1 MNETP
6 LSCWIII
13 EEAGEVCSAHCNC
26 MAGLGEVCTHVA
38 AVLFYLEALVR
49 IQGQQT
55 STQHKCQWIMPS
67 FQKNVQYL
75 PIKDIDF
82 TSPKTKKRKL
92 DEAIANTGVSQSAPT
107 QSSQGIITDADICAF
122 YDTLSLCGTRPA
134 ILSIIP
140 KFSSNYVP
148 KRFLEAFPEPLS
160 MLYKPEYMELEYH
173 ELLEVCEEVK
183 VDITNE
189 MALAIERETRL
200 QSNSKLWFK
209 YRAGR
214 VTASRMKAVCH
225 TDPTNPSQSL
235 VKAICYPEMFCF
247 TSKQTAWGC
256 RHEKSAREIYTK
268 KVKGE
273 HTNLSVCVSGLL
285 INHNWPFIG
294 ASPDGIIFCD
304 CCGKGTLE
312 IKCPYCHKG
321 ESITSA
327 VSDSQ
332 FCLQTSSDGTLHL
345 KHKHSYYYQVQTQ
358 LFVSDLEYCDFCV
371 CTFAEDDTDLH
382 IERIHKDQ
390 SFWDSCVA
398 KADAFI
404 RTCILPEIL
413 GKWYSSSGRRTRTNA
428 VSLDTTGTTVT
439 QEQTYCY
446 CRGPEE
452 GKMVACDNEQC
463 SIEWFHM
470 KCLKIKTLPRGKWYC
485 PDCRKLL
492 DFKGK
497 RATKVVDI
505 QL

>member
-75 PIKDIDF
+75 PIKDIDL

-107 QSSQGIITDADICAF
+107 QSSQCIITDADICAF

-200 QSNSKLWFK
+200 QSNSKLWVK

-225 TDPTNPSQSL
+225 TDPTNPP
-235 VKAICYPEMFCF
+235 KA
-247 TSKQTAWGC
+247 
-256 RHEKSAREIYTK
+256 
-268 KVKGE
+268 
-273 HTNLSVCVSGLL
+273 L
-285 INHNWPFIG
+285 
-294 ASPDGIIFCD
+294 
-304 CCGKGTLE
+304 
-312 IKCPYCHKG
+312 
-321 ESITSA
+321 
-327 VSDSQ
+327 
-332 FCLQTSSDGTLHL
+332 
-345 KHKHSYYYQVQTQ
+345 
-358 LFVSDLEYCDFCV
+358 
-371 CTFAEDDTDLH
+371 
-382 IERIHKDQ
+382 
-390 SFWDSCVA
+390 
-398 KADAFI
+398 
-404 RTCILPEIL
+404 
-413 GKWYSSSGRRTRTNA
+413 
-428 VSLDTTGTTVT
+428 
-439 QEQTYCY
+439 
-446 CRGPEE
+446 
-452 GKMVACDNEQC
+452 
-463 SIEWFHM
+463 
-470 KCLKIKTLPRGKWYC
+470 
-485 PDCRKLL
+485 
-492 DFKGK
+492 
-497 RATKVVDI
+497 
-505 QL
+505 